1 MSDEDEMIYRGR
13 IAFDVPVPLSELE
26 SGIAE
31 RLSFCPVVPLYTDS
45 PQGRALAGVRGANE
59 ENGWAPSFV
68 WFSILNTLEA
78 IARRHQRTLETDAAF
93 DSDQRGRG
101 RLVVDTGGRFHD
113 CAESDRPEEHRLRAC
128 HCFPTP
134 ADSPTL
140 FAVADVTE
148 DERVAVRPMPAGPWT
163 DYAVVCE
170 EHGEIAC
177 TLTEKEAVFRQEAHI
192 VEAHTARPLPLGRTA
207 AARDLP
213 LTVLEPLRAAGEE
226 LRLARSYA
234 APLAIRHRDAAR
246 EHVRHAVAELRDL
259 GPSDPTYLLMRLAA
273 ELLASASPD
282 A

>member
-31 RLSFCPVVPLYTDS
+31 RLSFCPVAPLYADS
-45 PQGRALAGVRGANE
+45 PQGRALAGVRGADE
-59 ENGWAPSFV
+59 ENGWASSSI
-68 WFSILNTLEA
+68 WFRILNTLEA
-78 IARRHQRTLETDAAF
+78 IARRHQRALETNATF

-101 RLVVDTGGRFHD
+101 LVVVDAGGRFHNCTPD
-113 CAESDRPEEHRLRAC
+113 DQPEQHRLRNCA
-128 HCFPTP
+128 CFPTP

-140 FAVADVTE
+140 FAVAEVTV
-148 DERVAVRPMPAGPWT
+148 DERVAVQPMPAGPWT

-177 TLTEKEAVFRQEAHI
+177 TVTEKEAVFRREAHI

-207 AARDLP
+207 AARGLP
-213 LTVLEPLRAAGEE
+213 PAVLEPLRAAGEE
-226 LRLARSYA
+226 LRRARSYA

-259 GPSDPTYLLMRLAA
+259 GPSDPTDLLMRLAA
-273 ELLASASPD
+273 ELLASAGPD